1 MNFKFKNIFEIFM
14 KYKTN
19 KEQAKQLKHISKKSI
34 QLKNFQSPLIML
46 ALKHKIILSILRICE

>member
-1 MNFKFKNIFEIFM
+1 MSFKFKNIFKIFM

-34 QLKNFQSPLIML
+34 QLKNFQ
-46 ALKHKIILSILRICE
+46 